1 MVISGIR
8 DKNIVITNDIDNLKL
23 NLAGVYEELSGIL
36 FLREGEHSIIQ

>member
-23 NLAGVYEELSGIL
+23 NLAGVYEE
-36 FLREGEHSIIQ
+36 